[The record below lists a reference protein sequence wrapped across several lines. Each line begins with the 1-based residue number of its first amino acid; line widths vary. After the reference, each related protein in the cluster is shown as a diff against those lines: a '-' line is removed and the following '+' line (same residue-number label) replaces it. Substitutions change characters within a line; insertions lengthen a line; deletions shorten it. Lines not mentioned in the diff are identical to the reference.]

1 MARCRSPPPPARTAS
16 PASAEAGDLRCR
28 SASTWLLFTSAT
40 AEGLCWTLHLMSVY
54 SFSFLESLLHSSYL
68 CVLAGP
74 CASKL
79 PVFLWPVSRPLWRV
93 RTTLASTEQTQPSQ
107 PAMSSQQSLHSQGH
121 PAPPLHHPLHLPP
134 PGVHRQQLLGTQA
147 AGEHLAHHLASSA
160 AAEGASHAHIEPPGP
175 PAPRWL
181 YDGDTCT

>member
-40 AEGLCWTLHLMSVY
+40 AEGLCWTLYLMSKY
-54 SFSFLESLLHSSYL
+54 SFSFLESLLHSSHL

-74 CASKL
+74 GASKL
-79 PVFLWPVSRPLWRV
+79 PVFLCPVSRPLWRV

-121 PAPPLHHPLHLPP
+121 PAPPLHHPCTSPHLVCTASSSWGLRRQENTLPTTLPP
-134 PGVHRQQLLGTQA
+134 LPQLK
-147 AGEHLAHHLASSA
+147 
-160 AAEGASHAHIEPPGP
+160 EP
-175 PAPRWL
+175 RML
-181 YDGDTCT
+181 T